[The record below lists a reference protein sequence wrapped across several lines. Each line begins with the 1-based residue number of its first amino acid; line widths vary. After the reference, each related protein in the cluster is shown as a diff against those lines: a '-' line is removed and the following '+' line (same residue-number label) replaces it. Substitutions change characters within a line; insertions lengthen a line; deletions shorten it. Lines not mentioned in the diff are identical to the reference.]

1 MAACTV
7 SERHTSGTTPR
18 SPFSIFLNMDSTC
31 LWSSR
36 SMVMASIAVHSSV
49 IGGPARS
56 TGGVHVPHVSPAKPL
71 AAGDV

>member
-7 SERHTSGTTPR
+7 SERHTSGTTEVA
-18 SPFSIFLNMDSTC
+18 LLDLLEHGLDLC
-31 LWSSR
+31 GLR
-36 SMVMASIAVHSSV
+36 SMEMSIAVHSSV